1 MMLEVARVSSKG
13 QITVPIDIRKRL
25 GVKEGDKVAFIEGE
39 NGITIVNAAT
49 VALDRVQKAFEGVA
63 ERLGLKDED
72 DVVAMI
78 KQFRRENN

>member
-1 MMLEVARVSSKG
+1 MLEVARVSSKG

>member
-1 MMLEVARVSSKG
+1 MLEVARVSSKG

-49 VALDRVQKAFEGVA
+49 VSLDHAQKAFEGAA
-63 ERLGLKDED
+63 ERLGLETDED
-72 DVVAMI
+72 IVDRV
-78 KQFRRENN
+78 KRYRRENN